1 MEKYKNIVF
10 GSSSLIGVEI
20 SKYLNIKKT
29 IFTSRKF
36 LKNKRKINWKKID
49 LNRDSLKVLPKKIE
63 KIFF

>member
-36 LKNKRKINWKKID
+36 LKNKRK
-49 LNRDSLKVLPKKIE
+49 
-63 KIFF
+63 